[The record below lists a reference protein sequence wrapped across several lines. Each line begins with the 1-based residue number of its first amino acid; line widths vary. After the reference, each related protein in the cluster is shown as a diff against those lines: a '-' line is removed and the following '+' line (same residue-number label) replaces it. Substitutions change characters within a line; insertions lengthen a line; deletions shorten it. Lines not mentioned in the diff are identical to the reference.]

1 MFCSECGT
9 QNPDTNKFC
18 KNCGKPLKQ
27 SPQPPAPPHE
37 VRQKSVQSPPLPVPD
52 WEKTQQQNT
61 AVATKAKKGSLG
73 LGIAGIFFGLVSWI
87 RYPYVCGILAIVIG
101 ILVLSRPE
109 KRQGKAGILAGIGI
123 IFGLASIVTDVFYF
137 IIFPAPTKFV
147 F

>member
-27 SPQPPAPPHE
+27 SPQPPVTIDE
-37 VRQKSVQSPPLPVPD
+37 VHQKSIQPPPVPVSFG
-52 WEKTQQQNT
+52 EKTQQQNT
-61 AVATKAKKGSLG
+61 AVVTKAKKGSLG

-101 ILVLSRPE
+101 ILVVSGPE

-123 IFGLASIVTDVFYF
+123 VFGLASIVTDVFYF